1 MLNHD
6 NHVRIKVTLGNFYIQ
21 YTHPHG
27 SATIIITYILNIY
40 RTELLKKSDIALDL
54 GADIGKFALLV
65 SKKIGPNGRVI
76 AIEPLPDDY
85 ETLLKNLKEN
95 RCDNVSSIN
104 VAVTDFNEELQLE
117 FKGKTFTTMS
127 KPLLDIL
134 NKEKV
139 DKKNFCKMDIEGG
152 EREVISS
159 SPSVFNDVQYLST
172 EIHEEHQD
180 KLIPTMERLRFR
192 FERITK
198 RSYIKSTFK
207 FASKHTLR
215 TYTLLHLLKQ
225 AREYTS
231 VIRIIN
237 GIDIEMSDNLA
248 VGTFI
253 KRTAQN

>member
-1 MLNHD
+1 M
-6 NHVRIKVTLGNFYIQ
+6 
-21 YTHPHG
+21 
-27 SATIIITYILNIY
+27 
-40 RTELLKKSDIALDL
+40 
-54 GADIGKFALLV
+54 LV
-65 SKKIGPNGRVI
+65 SKKSGPNGRVI

-117 FKGKTFTTMS
+117 FKGKTFKTMS

-139 DKKNFCKMDIEGG
+139 DKINFCKMDIEGG
-152 EREVISS
+152 EREVIPSN
-159 SPSVFNDVQYLST
+159 PSVFSDVQYLSR
-172 EIHEEHQD
+172 EIHEGYQD
-180 KLIPTMERLRFR
+180 KLIPTMERLGFR

-198 RSYIKSTFK
+198 RSYIKNTFK
-207 FASKHTLR
+207 FASKHTLK
-215 TYTLLHLLKQ
+215 TCTLLHLLKQ
-225 AREYTS
+225 AKEYTS
-231 VIRIIN
+231 VIKIIK

-253 KRTAQN
+253 KRLHKIEITK